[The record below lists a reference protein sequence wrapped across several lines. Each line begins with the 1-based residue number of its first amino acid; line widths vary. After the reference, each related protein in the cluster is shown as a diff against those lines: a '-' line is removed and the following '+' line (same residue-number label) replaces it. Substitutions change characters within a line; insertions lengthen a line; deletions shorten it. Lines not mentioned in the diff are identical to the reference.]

1 MTFIKNNPLTSCYV
15 LAFLIMHGLAFIVI
29 FNLFKMPEIIL
40 WLLGSLALTLSAIII
55 AYLSEG
61 KEGINKL
68 IKPFLILQTHSNKGA
83 NEI

>member
-1 MTFIKNNPLTSCYV
+1 MRTIKRNPLICYFV
-15 LAFLIMHGLAFIVI
+15 LVFLIMYGLASVEI
-29 FNLFKMPEIIL
+29 FNLFEMPEIIL
-40 WLLGSLALTLSAIII
+40 WLLGSSAPTISAVII

-83 NEI
+83 NEL